1 MYKLFIRII
10 LIHNI
15 IKPSSLS
22 VDSLL
27 IILRNGSTYRDNFCS
42 LSKYACSSIKVLIV
56 LVWLGLW
63 CLTPLLTIFQLYHG
77 GQFYWLRKPEY
88 PEKTTDLS

>member
-1 MYKLFIRII
+1 MISTGMMHKLFIRII

-42 LSKYACSSIKVLIV
+42 LSKYACSS
-56 LVWLGLW
+56 
-63 CLTPLLTIFQLYHG
+63 
-77 GQFYWLRKPEY
+77 
-88 PEKTTDLS
+88 TDLGAGLAWLIAKNKTIYILKVT